1 MKAQT
6 LVSLVAFL
14 GLAWAIRT
22 ATIQENLSDE
32 RGCVWDSSAKK
43 MRCAGDTR

>member
-6 LVSLVAFL
+6 LVSFVAFL
-14 GLAWAIRT
+14 GLVMIIRN

-43 MRCAGDTR
+43 MRCASDTR